1 MKGNHRLVRLSLEI
15 CFSYIAST
23 VELVFPCNKRLG
35 AYLRVTRF
43 FSLIFYETKTAQ
55 IPFHK

>member
-43 FSLIFYETKTAQ
+43 FSLNFYEKNPAQ